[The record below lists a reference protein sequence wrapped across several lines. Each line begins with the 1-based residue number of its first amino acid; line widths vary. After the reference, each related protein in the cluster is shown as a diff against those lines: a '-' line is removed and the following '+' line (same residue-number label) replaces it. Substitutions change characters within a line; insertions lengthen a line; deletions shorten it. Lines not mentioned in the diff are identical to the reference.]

1 MSFGPTKWRARPGLS
16 TARIGV
22 LLLCF
27 AGAGVAVLLRALRA
41 PVPGWVEASFPERSA
56 GDVGSNR
63 SPASMRRSFQARRSS
78 QRSGMPRRPWRGRR
92 AAPSPP
98 PPYRRHRPSWRR
110 GAPGSRNRRCGRP
123 TRGRLPACAR
133 HSRSS
138 ESRSSVVRAS
148 YRQRPGR
155 RPGLPRTVSAR
166 PDGLADDRPC
176 VLEVLPR
183 GPPVGDRGV
192 PPFHVPTAHR
202 AGETAHRQEVELLVG
217 DETHHRGRAPAL
229 DRVEIGV
236 EVARPRPRHA
246 GGIGLARTQRD
257 ADATMALAG
266 RDRSDPEWTGLAVS
280 CCRHPLKARHVR
292 PWRNRGADTVRSR
305 SCNPHSRCCRRR
317 ESSGCS
323 QPAAD
328 RGPPVLRAG
337 ARRRRDRELMTGE
350 RNDLDDRVLH
360 SVELAPAAA
369 SRDSNVDRGGLH
381 PRPPRGAGGGAWRGR
396 IPGPTASSTQ
406 VSRASSARRR
416 RYAEYAAI
424 SPRTGARQ
432 ARYLARTSSS
442 RSQS

>member
-266 RDRSDPEWTGLAVS
+266 RDRSDPEWARFAGS
-280 CCRHPLKARHVR
+280 WCRHPLKARQVR
-292 PWRNRGADTVRSR
+292 PRRNRGADTVRSR

-328 RGPPVLRAG
+328 RGPPVLRAR
-337 ARRRRDRELMTGE
+337 ARQRRDQAQDGRAQGPG
-350 RNDLDDRVLH
+350 RP
-360 SVELAPAAA
+360 SAAPRGAGAGRGAA
-369 SRDSNVDRGGLH
+369 SRPCRSG
-381 PRPPRGAGGGAWRGR
+381 RPPPKAAPRRGGGAWRGR
-396 IPGPTASSTQ
+396 IPGPAASSTQ